1 MEPSRRLHIL
11 SCIAQRGRCPG
22 DLQPSEVIELTGLA
36 RFYAWPQMS
45 LTPAG
50 WRVIDAKGALPHANA
65 TTSGT
70 DAA

>member
-1 MEPSRRLHIL
+1 MKDSRRLHIL
-11 SCIAQRGRCPG
+11 SCIAQRGRIPELEPG
-22 DLQPSEVIELTGLA
+22 EAIELVGLA
-36 RFYAWPQMS
+36 RFHAWPQMS